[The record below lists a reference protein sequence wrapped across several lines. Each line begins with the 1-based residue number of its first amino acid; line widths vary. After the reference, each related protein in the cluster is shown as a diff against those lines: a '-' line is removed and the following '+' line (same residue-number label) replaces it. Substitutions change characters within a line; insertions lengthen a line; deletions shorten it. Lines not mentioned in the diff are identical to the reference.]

1 MPAVVHARSLIA
13 WSADARS
20 PTPDLE
26 REEHAYRWLRCERQ
40 DAWVG
45 EERSAPER
53 AAGAAPALPELVHDL
68 RHQLTRAELELEAG
82 EPASARQ
89 ALAQARSACE
99 EALGLRRPRAVDLVA
114 LCSEEARAAARV
126 HQGREIQ
133 SSLPRECAL
142 ECSESALRRLL
153 ANLLG
158 NALRA
163 TPAGEAVRL
172 ELARELDG
180 GARLSVADR
189 AGGFER
195 EAIDRL
201 LGSRASGSGSTGLG
215 SLAVLECA
223 RRLRATIE
231 VESETGAGSEFR
243 VRLPG

>member
-1 MPAVVHARSLIA
+1 MPAVVHARTWIA
-13 WSADARS
+13 WNADG
-20 PTPDLE
+20 PQLE
-26 REEHAYRWLRCERQ
+26 REEHAYRWVRTEPD

-45 EERSAPER
+45 EER
-53 AAGAAPALPELVHDL
+53 AAGAPAVLAPDAVPELVHDL

-82 EPASARQ
+82 EPAAAQS
-89 ALAQARSACE
+89 ALARAREACE
-99 EALGLRRPRAVDLVA
+99 EALGLRRPRALDLVA

-126 HQGREIQ
+126 HPGREIQ
-133 SSLPRECAL
+133 TSLPRECAIP
-142 ECSESALRRLL
+142 CSGPALRRLL

-163 TPAGEAVRL
+163 TPAGEAVHFA
-172 ELARELDG
+172 LAREADG
-180 GARLSVADR
+180 GARLSIADQ

-195 EAIDRL
+195 DAIDRL

-223 RRLRATIE
+223 RRLRATIL
-231 VESETGAGSEFR
+231 VASTAGAGSEFS